1 MIIRSLRRL
10 RNKKTIAAENKMIS
24 RNKKEIK
31 TKNGVMSTP
40 FFMPDAT
47 RGFVKSL
54 GKKDLEEIGVGPM
67 VVNTYHLYLQPGMDI
82 IKKAARFDES
92 NTKQGGIHKFMH
104 WDKPL
109 LSDSG
114 GYQIFSLIHKNPKMG
129 KITDEKAVFKSPIDG
144 KKHELT
150 PEKSIQ
156 IQFDLGVDMMV
167 VLDDVPPN
175 NYPEEKIKKAVER
188 TIQWAERCKNE
199 YCRQIE
205 IRKIK
210 EKDRPLIFSV
220 IQGGK
225 YYYLRK
231 RCMEGLMKID
241 FSAQG
246 GPASGWDGYG
256 FGARHIDENGVF
268 MEKMVEE
275 TARMIP
281 ADKLR
286 FALGVGTPED
296 IVKFVAC
303 GWDMFDCVIPTR
315 EGRHGR
321 LFLWKSNFKFS
332 SSNFQTIFNDKISK
346 RGKNSE
352 SEFYETININNEK
365 FRDDFTPVDP
375 DCKCEL
381 CQNHTRAYLR
391 HLFVSKDPLAMRL
404 ASIHNLRFY
413 MKLMETISIEVS
425 PR

>member
-1 MIIRSLRRL
+1 MADIDSRKNN
-10 RNKKTIAAENKMIS
+10 NKKIV
-24 RNKKEIK
+24 
-31 TKNGVMSTP
+31 TKNGVIDTP

-54 GKKDLEEIGVGPM
+54 SNSDLENAGVGPM
-67 VVNTYHLYLQPGMDI
+67 VVNTYHLYLQPGI
-82 IKKAARFDES
+82 ELIK
-92 NTKQGGIHKFMH
+92 TVGGIHKFMH

-144 KKHELT
+144 RRHELT

-175 NYPEEKIKKAVER
+175 NYPEDKIKKAVER
-188 TIQWAERCKNE
+188 TVRWAERCWAE
-199 YCRQIE
+199 YCRQLKVRNIPE
-205 IRKIK
+205 H
-210 EKDRPLIFSV
+210 DRPLIFSV

-225 YYYLRK
+225 FYGLRK
-231 RCMEGLMKID
+231 KCLEGLMGID

-246 GPASGWDGYG
+246 RPASGWDGYG
-256 FGARHIDENGVF
+256 FGARHVDENGNL
-268 MEKMVEE
+268 MEEMVRE
-275 TARMIP
+275 TAQMIP
-281 ADKLR
+281 EDKLR

-321 LFLWKSNFKFS
+321 LFVWNENKDVETHCNASL
-332 SSNFQTIFNDKISK
+332 Q
-346 RGKNSE
+346 RGQD
-352 SEFYETININNEK
+352 FYETININNEK
-365 FRDDFTPVDP
+365 FREDFAPVDP
-375 DCKCEL
+375 DCGCEL

-404 ASIHNLRFY
+404 AAIHNLYFY
-413 MKLMETISIEVS
+413 MKLMEML
-425 PR
+425 RGGRQF